1 MTRPSG
7 SCIPSPPWP
16 TRTTRP
22 ASPTT
27 LMSRW
32 GAIGHDGAQ
41 AVNAAQVTLKNTGQ
55 RYTFA
60 IGQFTNIDA
69 SAVVSHGDPPSGAH
83 SDIVHPEL
91 GWAML
96 SAAGLV

>member
-1 MTRPSG
+1 MYSIASLADQDDASG
-7 SCIPSPPWP
+7 L
-16 TRTTRP
+16 TDDV
-22 ASPTT
+22 
-27 LMSRW
+27 MSRW

-83 SDIVHPEL
+83 SNIVHPEL